1 MQIAYASQRSN
12 ISFYISMVFRQDY
25 RIFFF
30 SFKLFFQ
37 SVAGVLFSTVKFLY
51 KSKAGNENGLQKGA
65 MKWRSKKSFFKC
77 EVSTQMLSTC
87 TKPNLVVSGNSRA
100 QVTEQILSISP
111 IRKFRTR
118 EVYCVKLEPRILS
131 ALKPRPRLAKVAA
144 HLAGIMQ
151 FLPLT
156 HSWVNSKHSSPSCLR
171 FLCMYPTEA

>member
-37 SVAGVLFSTVKFLY
+37 SVACVLFSTVKFLY

-111 IRKFRTR
+111 IQKLLTR
-118 EVYCVKLEPRILS
+118 EVYYVKLEPRILS

-171 FLCMYPTEA
+171 VLCMYPTEA

>member
-87 TKPNLVVSGNSRA
+87 SKPNLVVSGNSRA

-111 IRKFRTR
+111 IRKFPTR
-118 EVYCVKLEPRILS
+118 EVYYVKLEPRILS

-156 HSWVNSKHSSPSCLR
+156 HS
-171 FLCMYPTEA
+171 

>member
-1 MQIAYASQRSN
+1 MLDLHFLQNISSMQIAYASQRSN
-12 ISFYISMVFRQDY
+12 ISFYIYGFQARLSD
-25 RIFFF
+25 FFF
-30 SFKLFFQ
+30 QFQ
-37 SVAGVLFSTVKFLY
+37 AFLPVCCRCPVFD
-51 KSKAGNENGLQKGA
+51 GLQKGA

-87 TKPNLVVSGNSRA
+87 TKPNLVVSSNLRA
-100 QVTEQILSISP
+100 QVPDQILSISP
-111 IRKFRTR
+111 IRKFPTR
-118 EVYCVKLEPRILS
+118 EVYYVKLEPRILS

-171 FLCMYPTEA
+171 LLCMYLTEV

>member
-1 MQIAYASQRSN
+1 
-12 ISFYISMVFRQDY
+12 MVFRQDY

-100 QVTEQILSISP
+100 QVIEQILSISP
-111 IRKFRTR
+111 IRKFPTR
-118 EVYCVKLEPRILS
+118 EVYYVKLEPS
-131 ALKPRPRLAKVAA
+131 YSVSVKTKAKVGQGGRASCRHNA
-144 HLAGIMQ
+144 ILA
-151 FLPLT
+151 LD
-156 HSWVNSKHSSPSCLR
+156 S
-171 FLCMYPTEA
+171 

>member
-1 MQIAYASQRSN
+1 MTPVCWINIFCKILVQCKLLTPRKDQIFLF
-12 ISFYISMVFRQDY
+12 ISLWFSGKTIGF
-25 RIFFF
+25 FFF

-151 FLPLT
+151 FWPLT
-156 HSWVNSKHSSPSCLR
+156 HS
-171 FLCMYPTEA
+171 